1 MTTERLDNFTDAA
14 FAFAIS
20 LLVIG
25 GAGAP
30 ANFESLQ
37 AALGDV
43 PAYAFGFAVIAM
55 FWSGHVRWR
64 ALRGPGDGLSV
75 ALTLLI
81 IFLTLIYV
89 QPLRAMAIAT
99 GQYFTGQGQMFGG
112 SLSGLFA
119 VYGTGF
125 VPMSFAMAALW
136 AEALRKLGFGVAHVV
151 PARGIFRGQSALVSL
166 GRGGFNTTVLRD
178 SVAQPLAFERGGS
191 GSGYPVSLMGATAL
205 LRQTLLDAN
214 WYADAHARYRERGGT
229 GLARPEANDAL
240 AVERLLV
247 IPVWQAPP
255 SGQRLVVGMEEPDFE
270 VAALL
275 IDRQFFVDVVVAG
288 RTGPNLDD

>member
-1 MTTERLDNFTDAA
+1 MAARPQHGLRVPPTGAKPELMTTERLDNFTDAA

-30 ANFESLQ
+30 ANFEALQ

-64 ALRGPGDGLSV
+64 ALRGEGDGLSV

-99 GQYFTGQGQMFGG
+99 GQFFTGQGQMFGG

-125 VPMSFAMAALW
+125 VLMSFAMAALW
-136 AEALRKLGFGVAHVV
+136 AEALRKPEL
-151 PARGIFRGQSALVSL
+151 
-166 GRGGFNTTVLRD
+166 TVG
-178 SVAQPLAFERGGS
+178 ERGN
-191 GSGYPVSLMGATAL
+191 V
-205 LRQTLLDAN
+205 
-214 WYADAHARYRERGGT
+214 RGEMIIWLILAAT
-229 GLARPEANDAL
+229 GLASVLL
-240 AVERLLV
+240 AMTRYGVWAAMLYATL
-247 IPVWQAPP
+247 PVTI
-255 SGQRLVVGMEEPDFE
+255 GL
-270 VAALL
+270 
-275 IDRQFFVDVVVAG
+275 FVWRHDWDG
-288 RTGPNLDD
+288 RRHG